1 MPPATDRAQPGRDP
15 LPIAR
20 LVYFL
25 YFTGFGIYLPF
36 INIYYNDIGLS
47 GVEIGLINTLSPLVG
62 MLSAPLWGILND
74 RYGKTRVLLA
84 VAVVGSIL
92 AGWGIAAAGTFM
104 VLVPVAA
111 LFSLFYSTISPMLDS
126 NTLLLLGDQRERY
139 GSIRLWGSVGY
150 VLLTLVGGYLLERL
164 GLSWLFPIFTLC
176 MVALLISL
184 MWYPTRRVEI
194 GSTPRLFV
202 TLWSLLR
209 QPRWLVFIISV
220 MLVWVSANGMHTFLG
235 VYMADLGAS
244 QGLIGLTMAI
254 GGAAEIPSMY
264 YGSKLLK
271 HLAAKKMIAISMFA
285 YMLRMFCYAIMP
297 SPEWAPAINLL
308 NGVTFAF
315 FWIGSVAYVNELAP
329 DEIKATSQGLLL
341 AVLNLAALI
350 STTFA
355 GWLYD
360 TAGPANLFLILS
372 ASSLAALLIFSFGTI
387 ALRKN
392 HTDKT
397 VVNR

>member
-1 MPPATDRAQPGRDP
+1 MVSSTDRTQPGRDP
-15 LPIAR
+15 LPTAR

-25 YFTGFGIYLPF
+25 YYTGFGIYLPF
-36 INIYYNDIGLS
+36 INIYYSHIGLS
-47 GVEIGLINTLSPLVG
+47 GLEIGLINTLSPLVG

-74 RYGKTRVLLA
+74 RFGKTRVLLA
-84 VAVVGSIL
+84 IAVTGSVL

-104 VLVPVAA
+104 VIVPVAT
-111 LFSLFYSTISPMLDS
+111 LFSLFYSTIQPMLDS
-126 NTLLLLGDQRERY
+126 NTLLLLGNHRERY
-139 GSIRLWGSVGY
+139 GSIRLWGSAGY
-150 VLLTLVGGYLLERL
+150 VLLTLAGGYLLERL
-164 GLSWLFPIFTLC
+164 GLQWLFPIFTLC

-184 MWYPTRRVEI
+184 FWFPTRRVEI
-194 GSTPRLFV
+194 GSTPRLFE

-209 QPRWLVFIISV
+209 QPHWLVFIIST

-235 VYMADLGAS
+235 VYLADLGAS
-244 QGLIGLTMAI
+244 QWLIGLTMAI

-264 YGSKLLK
+264 FGSKLLK
-271 HLAAKKMIAISMFA
+271 HLAPKKMIAIGMFA
-285 YMLRMFCYAIMP
+285 YMVRMFCYAIMP

-308 NGVTFAF
+308 NSVTFGF

-360 TAGPANLFLILS
+360 MTGPANLFLILS
-372 ASSLAALLIFSFGTI
+372 ASSLAAFLLFSFGTI
-387 ALRKN
+387 ALRK
-392 HTDKT
+392 KPSG
-397 VVNR
+397 